1 MQKAIYYEKTGRQV
15 ERVLSIANPSI
26 IEHNPTGLKYILIDD
41 YTDPPKV
48 ENPALDVTYAMYDT
62 VKKEFL
68 WVVVN
73 YMYTATEG
81 ILEMK
86 NLQAQ
91 VESLQKENK
100 ELTETIDILLTGG
113 TEE

>member
-1 MQKAIYYEKTGRQV
+1 MKKAIYYEKTGKQV
-15 ERVLSIANPSI
+15 ERVLSVADPSI
-26 IEHNPTGLKYILIDD
+26 VDQNPTGLEYTIIED

-48 ENPALDVTYAMYDT
+48 ENPALDITYPMYDT
-62 VKKEFL
+62 VKKQFL

-86 NLQAQ
+86 NLQAK